1 MFSFANL
8 FVTIDDGLMLVELLQ
23 GYFFKW
29 HSKNH
34 KIQQLVTDQF
44 SLKLKS
50 LLVWTHVYLLVRMVS
65 ASQAENKSNICNNQ
79 K

>member
-1 MFSFANL
+1 MQ
-8 FVTIDDGLMLVELLQ
+8 D
-23 GYFFKW
+23 YFFKW

-34 KIQQLVTDQF
+34 KIQQLVADHF
-44 SLKLKS
+44 PLKLKS
-50 LLVWTHVYLLVRMVS
+50 LLVWTHVSLLVTMVS